1 MRPIDMRIDNRMTME
16 ILRMSGPIAIGALSS
31 TMLNIVDT
39 AMVGRLGNVA
49 LGAVGLG
56 SFFTLVMILVF
67 GSLNIGTQAI
77 TSRRLGEGRQKEF
90 PRIAVNATILAFA
103 IGSIISVAGYFLSP
117 WIFSLL
123 SDNAEIVRVGTPY
136 LTIRFTGQFAMVPM
150 ITLSGFVFGMGR
162 VRIHMVIS
170 ILVNIMN
177 IILNWFLIFGHW
189 IFPRME
195 VRGAAIASVLS
206 MVAGLIVFIIIIYF
220 RIIRPIGLRHGKT
233 IVSGSLMGR
242 IVKISLPRAVQS
254 LSLTGFIIFLSF
266 TGRIGVAEL
275 AISNIIFKAFNFTFM
290 MGMSIGTASA
300 TLAGRSLGE
309 GKEMM
314 AVRYGWHSAGIGA
327 VVMGL
332 VGTAFMFFPREI
344 MSIFTDSLQTI
355 EKGVLP
361 FRVLGAFQ
369 FIDGIGIV
377 LSRTLQ
383 GTGSTMFVM
392 ISEMICIWLVMI
404 PLTWIS
410 VELLGGNLFLV
421 WTSLYVY
428 IACFATLMAWKFKEG
443 GWKKVRV

>member
-1 MRPIDMRIDNRMTME
+1 MSPIDKRIDRGMSLE
-16 ILRMSGPIAIGALSS
+16 ILKMSGPIAIGALSS

-39 AMVGRLGNVA
+39 AMVGRLGDVA

-77 TSRRLGEGRQKEF
+77 TSRRLGEGRQEEF
-90 PRIAVNATILAFA
+90 PRIAVNSAILALA
-103 IGSIISVAGYFLSP
+103 IGSIISVVGYFLSP

-123 SDNAEIVRVGTPY
+123 SGNAEIVRVGTPY
-136 LTIRFTGQFAMVPM
+136 LMIRFTGQFAMVPM

-162 VRIHMVIS
+162 VRIHMVVS
-170 ILVNIMN
+170 ILVNILN

-206 MVAGLIVFIIIIYF
+206 MIAGLIVFIIVIYI
-220 RIIRPIGLRHGKT
+220 RIIRPIGLRRGRPL
-233 IVSGSLMGR
+233 VSGNLMGR
-242 IVKISLPRAVQS
+242 IIKISLPRAMQS
-254 LSLTGFIIFLSF
+254 LSMTGFIIFLSL

-275 AISNIIFKAFNFTFM
+275 AISNIIFKAFNFAFM

-309 GKEMM
+309 GKETM

-327 VVMGL
+327 IIMGL
-332 VGTAFMFFPREI
+332 IGTAFMFFPREI
-344 MSIFTDSLQTI
+344 MSIFTDSPLTV

-361 FRVLGAFQ
+361 FRILGIFQ
-369 FIDGIGIV
+369 FIDGVGIV

-383 GTGSTMFVM
+383 GTGTTMYVM
-392 ISEMICIWLVMI
+392 ISEMICIWLVMV
-404 PLTWIS
+404 PLTWVS
-410 VELLGGNLFLV
+410 VELLGGSLFLA
-421 WTSLYVY
+421 WTGLYAY
-428 IACFATLMAWKFKEG
+428 MTCFAILMAWKFKEG
-443 GWKKVRV
+443 SWIKVRV